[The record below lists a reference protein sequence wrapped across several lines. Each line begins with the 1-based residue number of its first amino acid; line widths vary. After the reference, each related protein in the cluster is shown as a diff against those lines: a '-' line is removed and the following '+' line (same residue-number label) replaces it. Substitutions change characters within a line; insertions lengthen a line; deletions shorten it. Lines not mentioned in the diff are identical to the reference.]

1 MELIRKKEDE
11 LFKRWR
17 EHIKCN
23 DQTFFV
29 QDGALN
35 PELYQ
40 GSSLKICSVLKEVPF
55 DHTASRGYNFP
66 DGFKKKIQNH
76 GVDFYRKGKG
86 TLKVLANRISL
97 IRRVIEGENNFDP
110 ISALQESAYINIKKY
125 RGTKISS
132 VSDLEKVA
140 KNDKDFLI
148 EHFDSI
154 LKPDILLCGKT
165 RHYLGYLYGGSNFD
179 LLLEDP
185 QKKVK
190 LFHQIENGKPK
201 RLVIEMYHPS
211 HRGSESELLEMLE
224 SLLKSYMKSENCIFK
239 EISHKL

>member
-40 GSSLKICSVLKEVPF
+40 GSSLKICSVLKETPI
-55 DHTASRGYNFP
+55 DGESHTGYHFG
-66 DGFKKKIQNH
+66 DGFQKKLREEGIEYYKTNNKR
-76 GVDFYRKGKG
+76 V
-86 TLKVLANRISL
+86 LNVLAKRISL
-97 IRRVIEGENNFDP
+97 IRRVIQGENNFDL

-132 VSDLEKVA
+132 VKNLEQVA
-140 KNDKDFLI
+140 INDKDFLI

-190 LFHQIENGKPK
+190 LFHQIENGKSK
-201 RLVIEMYHPS
+201 RLVIEMYHPG
-211 HRGSESELLEMLE
+211 HRGSENELLEMLE

-239 EISHKL
+239 GN